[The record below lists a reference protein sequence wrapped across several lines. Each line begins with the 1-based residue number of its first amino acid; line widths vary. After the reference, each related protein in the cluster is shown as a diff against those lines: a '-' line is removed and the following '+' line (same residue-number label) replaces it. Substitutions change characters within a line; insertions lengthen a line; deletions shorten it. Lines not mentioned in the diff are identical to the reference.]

1 MPAASEI
8 NACCPTSLTLLK
20 QPEDS
25 ADGFNGLLLFMFIT
39 AQICHVNTNFLN
51 SDSAVI
57 QLPPSKHVQYFV
69 CLRLF
74 WKWSEKRP
82 AGGDFN
88 RLLLILVRSNLSRC
102 RADRHTN
109 TQCILCGLLFPV
121 LMSPGS
127 VSLVQERQRTLV
139 WVKGQPS
146 LIFWLAS
153 KVSHIG
159 RGPGT
164 FDTLH
169 LFQMCRRN
177 RRKEDRC
184 YHWVLTIFFSLSCIF
199 SPADWKWGVHPN
211 IA

>member
-74 WKWSEKRP
+74 WKWSEKRS

-109 TQCILCGLLFPV
+109 TQCILYGLLFPV

-146 LIFWLAS
+146 DILHWLLKSRISEEVPVLLTPFTYFRCIGGTGGRRTDVIIEFWL
-153 KVSHIG
+153 
-159 RGPGT
+159 
-164 FDTLH
+164 
-169 LFQMCRRN
+169 
-177 RRKEDRC
+177 
-184 YHWVLTIFFSLSCIF
+184 FSLVFPVFFHQQTGNEGCIL
-199 SPADWKWGVHPN
+199 
-211 IA
+211 I